1 MRKDKEKLIFLKLRF
16 DEVAMLELNLRELQT
31 EYKRGKEAQAEE
43 ESRKQRHTQYESFN
57 ITGSDSWEN
66 LPAAADSPG
75 KPVGAVKEEPVVPAP
90 VNSRLVAPLSA
101 RSSSFLPSPKALLTS
116 LNPFGN
122 GESED
127 EYDASGKNPFA
138 E

>member
-1 MRKDKEKLIFLKLRF
+1 
-16 DEVAMLELNLRELQT
+16 MLELNLRELQT
-31 EYKRGKEAQAEE
+31 EYKRGKEAEAE

-66 LPAAADSPG
+66 LPTAADG
-75 KPVGAVKEEPVVPAP
+75 PVKQSAVAKEEPAATAP
-90 VNSRLVAPLSA
+90 GSSRLAPLAA
-101 RSSSFLPSPKALLTS
+101 RGSSFLASPKALLSS

>member
-1 MRKDKEKLIFLKLRF
+1 
-16 DEVAMLELNLRELQT
+16 MLEANLRELQT
-31 EYKRGKEAQAEE
+31 EYKRGKEAEE

-57 ITGSDSWEN
+57 MAGADSWEN
-66 LPAAADSPG
+66 LPAACDSRDGP
-75 KPVGAVKEEPVVPAP
+75 PVTAVEAPGAVA
-90 VNSRLVAPLSA
+90 NRQVAPAS
-101 RSSSFLPSPKALLTS
+101 RSSFLNNSKALLSS

-122 GESED
+122 PESED